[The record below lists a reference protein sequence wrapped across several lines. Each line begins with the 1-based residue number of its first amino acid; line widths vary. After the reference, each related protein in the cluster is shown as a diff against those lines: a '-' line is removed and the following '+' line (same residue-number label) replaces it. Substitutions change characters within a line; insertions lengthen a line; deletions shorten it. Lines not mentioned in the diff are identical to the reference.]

1 MGAGASAGAGA
12 SFSIGGGGLEDV
24 AVETSLVALREL
36 DESATRVGTRAAQLE
51 QAMAISDHHALE
63 LFRAL
68 LGPSASA
75 SGPGPGAFTS
85 GGSPVPLDASSWS
98 EADCEALYVWLRN
111 RLALRTQLLVRASL
125 FPYGHSL
132 FVHLFVSFNLFTVF

>member
-1 MGAGASAGAGA
+1 MVAAALASKGLASAGAGA
-12 SFSIGGGGLEDV
+12 GASLEDV

-36 DESATRVGTRAAQLE
+36 DESATRIGTRAAQLE

-75 SGPGPGAFTS
+75 SALAAASATGAFTS
-85 GGSPVPLDASSWS
+85 AGSPLPLDATSWS

-111 RLALRTQLLVRASL
+111 RLALRTQLMVRAFL
-125 FPYGHSL
+125 PIRP
-132 FVHLFVSFNLFTVF
+132 FTTV